1 MRKLSCGKDLQSRVL
16 LSLVPTLVNVRV
28 TEMFEYQS
36 VWCSSFLVH
45 VAQSVLQWGKDPI
58 VVVKRE
64 EDSKYKATG
73 RTNQ

>member
-1 MRKLSCGKDLQSRVL
+1 
-16 LSLVPTLVNVRV
+16 
-28 TEMFEYQS
+28 MFESQS

-64 EDSKYKATG
+64 EGSKYKAAG
-73 RTNQ
+73 RTNH